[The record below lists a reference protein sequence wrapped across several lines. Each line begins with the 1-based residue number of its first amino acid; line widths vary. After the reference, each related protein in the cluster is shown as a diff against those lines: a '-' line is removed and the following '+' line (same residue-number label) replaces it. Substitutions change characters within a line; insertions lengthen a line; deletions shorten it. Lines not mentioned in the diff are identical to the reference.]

1 MNLSTAFGSIARSL
15 LQVLCLLV
23 QMITAIPCFGKQFAM
38 AGDAPWVNSSKMQ
51 RFYKKDGTWWG
62 YEIFLY
68 FLSGVLQQLCRAV
81 ALCNVVLPEIQTPG
95 DNGRSSVWCAE
106 GLDVYVGDSQ
116 HQRARRPHGAELRPL
131 PVLQHRVQRLDALR
145 VHLPQPLSEPH
156 RLPQPLHALGIAEV
170 HQGQALQ
177 VVENLHR
184 DAVLQESTD
193 GAAQTVTAPNG
204 TARHSTAPGAA

>member
-1 MNLSTAFGSIARSL
+1 MTPLGLTQARCKGSI
-15 LQVLCLLV
+15 
-23 QMITAIPCFGKQFAM
+23 
-38 AGDAPWVNSSKMQ
+38 
-51 RFYKKDGTWWG
+51 KKNTWWG

-116 HQRARRPHGAELRPL
+116 HQRARGPHGAELRPL

-204 TARHSTAPGAA
+204 MAWHGTAPGAA